1 MVRLEKAEGGIPMYL
16 ADAIKLKSLLIKQID
31 KLVEEIERVAF
42 IELEKDEPL
51 PTIQSRSLEDIEVE
65 LESIRTDLRRLD
77 HLVCEAN
84 LHTVIETNDG
94 PLPLVE
100 AMEFAVQLRAQA
112 RMYQDL
118 AERPKREFQTGYGET
133 TAVIKHA
140 LYDPE
145 LYRLKARD
153 VEKRATRIGSAIDA
167 ANHRT
172 EIEFDASRYM

>member
-1 MVRLEKAEGGIPMYL
+1 MYL
-16 ADAIKLKSLLIKQID
+16 ADAIKLKQLLLKQID
-31 KLVEEIERVAF
+31 KLLEEVERVAF
-42 IELEKDEPL
+42 IELEKDEQL

-65 LESIRTDLRRLD
+65 LESIRCDMRRLD
-77 HLVCEAN
+77 RLVCEAN
-84 LHTVIETNDG
+84 LHTVVETNDG

-100 AMEFAVQLRAQA
+100 AMEFAIQLKAQA

-118 AERPKREFQTGYGET
+118 AERPKREFRTGHGEGT
-133 TAVIKHA
+133 TVIKHA

-153 VEKRATRIGSAIDA
+153 VEKRSNRIASAIEA

>member
-1 MVRLEKAEGGIPMYL
+1 MYL

-31 KLVEEIERVAF
+31 KLLQEVERVAF
-42 IELEKDEPL
+42 IELEKEEPL

-65 LESIRTDLRRLD
+65 LESIRTDLRLLD
-77 HLVCEAN
+77 RLVCEAN

-100 AMEFAVQLRAQA
+100 ALEFAVQLRAQA

-118 AERPKREFQTGYGET
+118 AERPKREFLSGHSEGN
-133 TAVIKHA
+133 AVIKHA

-145 LYRLKARD
+145 LYRLKALD
-153 VEKRATRIGSAIDA
+153 VEKRANRISSAIDA

-172 EIEFDASRYM
+172 EIDFDASRYM

>member
-16 ADAIKLKSLLIKQID
+16 ADAIKLKQLLLKQID
-31 KLVEEIERVAF
+31 KLLEEVERVAF

-77 HLVCEAN
+77 RLVCEAN
-84 LHTVIETNDG
+84 LRTVVETNDG

-100 AMEFAVQLRAQA
+100 AMEFAIQLRAQA

-118 AERPKREFQTGYGET
+118 AERPKREFRTGYGEG

-153 VEKRATRIGSAIDA
+153 VEKRANRIASAIEA

-172 EIEFDASRYM
+172 EIDFDASRYM

>member
-1 MVRLEKAEGGIPMYL
+1 MYL
-16 ADAIKLKSLLIKQID
+16 ADAIKLKHLLLKQID
-31 KLVEEIERVAF
+31 KLLQEVERVAF

-65 LESIRTDLRRLD
+65 LQSIRTDMRRLD
-77 HLVCEAN
+77 RLVCEAH
-84 LHTVIETNDG
+84 LHNVIETNDG

-100 AMEFAVQLRAQA
+100 AIEFAVQLRAQA

-118 AERPKREFQTGYGET
+118 AERPKREFQSGHGEGT
-133 TAVIKHA
+133 SVIKHA

-145 LYRLKARD
+145 LYRLKALD
-153 VEKRATRIGSAIDA
+153 VEKRANRISSAIDA

-172 EIEFDASRYM
+172 EIDFDASRYM

>member
-1 MVRLEKAEGGIPMYL
+1 MVRLKKAEGGIPMYL
-16 ADAIKLKSLLIKQID
+16 ADALKLKHLLLKQID
-31 KLVEEIERVAF
+31 KLLEEVERVAF

-65 LESIRTDLRRLD
+65 LEAIRTDLRRLD
-77 HLVCEAN
+77 RLVCEAN

-118 AERPKREFQTGYGET
+118 AERPKREFQTGYGEGT
-133 TAVIKHA
+133 SVIKHA

-153 VEKRATRIGSAIDA
+153 VEKRANRIASAIES

>member
-16 ADAIKLKSLLIKQID
+16 ADAIKLKSLLHKQID
-31 KLVEEIERVAF
+31 KLLEEIERVAF

-65 LESIRTDLRRLD
+65 LESIRNDLRRLD
-77 HLVCEAN
+77 LLVCEAN

-100 AMEFAVQLRAQA
+100 AMEFAIQLKAQS

-118 AERPKREFQTGYGET
+118 AERPKREFQTGHGEG

-153 VEKRATRIGSAIDA
+153 VEKRANRISSAIDA

-172 EIEFDASRYM
+172 EIDFDASRYM

>member
-16 ADAIKLKSLLIKQID
+16 ADAIKLKHLLLKQID
-31 KLVEEIERVAF
+31 QLLEEVERVAF
-42 IELEKDEPL
+42 IALEREEPL

-77 HLVCEAN
+77 RLVCEAN

-94 PLPLVE
+94 PLPLIE
-100 AMEFAVQLRAQA
+100 AIEFAIQLRAQA

-118 AERPKREFQTGYGET
+118 AKRPKREFQPGYGEGT
-133 TAVIKHA
+133 SVVKHA

-153 VEKRATRIGSAIDA
+153 VEKRANRIASAIESV
-167 ANHRT
+167 NHRT